1 MHVLPSLLCR
11 KSNAAHLYTSIQF
24 FFLAVERDILVNAEE
39 YVKKL
44 SDLNFIKIAAI
55 AEVQE
60 TKQQYLEDCKIQ
72 LFHAECI
79 AIKV

>member
-1 MHVLPSLLCR
+1 M
-11 KSNAAHLYTSIQF
+11 
-24 FFLAVERDILVNAEE
+24 ERDILVNAEE

-60 TKQQYLEDCKIQ
+60 TKQQYLEHCKIQ

-79 AIKV
+79 DIKV